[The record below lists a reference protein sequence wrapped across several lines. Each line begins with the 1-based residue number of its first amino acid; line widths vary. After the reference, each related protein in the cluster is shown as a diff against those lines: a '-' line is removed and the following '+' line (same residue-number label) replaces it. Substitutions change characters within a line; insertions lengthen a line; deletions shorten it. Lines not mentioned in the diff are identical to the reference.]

1 MNAKQK
7 LKFQRISVF
16 LLMIALACLAY
27 GYQDQVKLIIKAF
40 LESNWSVAIVSIY
53 STAAVVIHRMYI
65 GEDTT
70 KAGFAYAQF
79 GKFADSLL
87 AIFTYILSSATS
99 LALLK
104 GIYLQTIFS
113 QTYFVGFNALDFGSI
128 VIVSSFLLYYCLLNT
143 TKLII
148 EVVSQVDAQDV
159 S

>member
-27 GYQDQVKLIIKAF
+27 GYQDQVKLIIKTF

-79 GKFADSLL
+79 GIFADSLL